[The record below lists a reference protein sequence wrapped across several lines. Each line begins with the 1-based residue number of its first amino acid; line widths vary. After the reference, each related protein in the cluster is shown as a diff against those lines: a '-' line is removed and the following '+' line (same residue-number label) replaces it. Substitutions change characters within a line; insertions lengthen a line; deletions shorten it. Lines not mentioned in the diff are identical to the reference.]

1 MAVTRIKAVL
11 IRLTAIAL
19 GALMGVGVAEIGL
32 RLFYPQMTGPAMHA
46 YDPRTG
52 SRPVPNLRGRFNVP
66 GRYSFTFTNDAL
78 GMRVTG
84 IVSRETARTR
94 ILLLG
99 DSYAYGVGVNDR
111 ETFAYLLEERLSR
124 TPLRA
129 AVMNAGTGGKGTDYE
144 LRFFETI
151 GRDLRPDLTILCFFS
166 NDYLDNEASTI
177 YNVGPDGT
185 LRPRPDL
192 GAVYRRKEFF
202 RQNRFYNWLISW
214 SHVASFGKQVAIGYL
229 KGQAAREHEWEAVE
243 AYPDRKE
250 GWANET
256 NKRLTKIFLDRLVA
270 AVREAG
276 SDFLVMYCPGAD
288 EVDHFRRTGQISR
301 DEATLVSLV
310 GPNRG
315 LLLSLTPLLAGSGR
329 PVSILYYDEAY
340 LGLPGGH
347 WTAAGHALAAEY
359 LEGPVRDRLCRRLA
373 AKGTGQIERLCL
385 PFSAGPH

>member
-1 MAVTRIKAVL
+1 MPLVKKVL
-11 IRLTAIAL
+11 FPLTSIAL
-19 GALMGVGVAEIGL
+19 GALLAFGVAEVGL
-32 RLFYPQMTGPAMHA
+32 RLFNPQMTGPAMHT

-84 IVSRETARTR
+84 VVPRETAKTR

-99 DSYAYGVGVNDR
+99 DSYAYGVGVNDH
-111 ETFAYLLEERLSR
+111 ETFAYLLEERLSK

-129 AVMNAGTGGKGTDYE
+129 AVMNAGTGGKGTDYA

-177 YNVGPDGT
+177 YSVAPDGT
-185 LRPRPDL
+185 LHPRPDL
-192 GAVYRRKEFF
+192 GAVYRRKEIF
-202 RQNRFYNWLISW
+202 RRNHLYNWLISW
-214 SHVASFGKQVAIGYL
+214 SHVASFGKQVAIGFL
-229 KGQAAREHEWEAVE
+229 KAKATQEHEWEKV
-243 AYPDRKE
+243 YPERGD

-256 NKRLTKIFLDRLVA
+256 NKRLTRIYLDRLAA

-276 SDFLVMYCPGAD
+276 SDFLVVYAPGAD
-288 EVDHFRRTGQISR
+288 EVDHFRRTGQISK
-301 DEATLVSLV
+301 DEATLASLLSANRGTLVSLT
-310 GPNRG
+310 RF
-315 LLLSLTPLLAGSGR
+315 LAGSGR
-329 PVSILYYDEAY
+329 PISALYYDEAF

-347 WTAAGHALAAEY
+347 WTAGGHALATEY
-359 LEGPVRDRLCRRLA
+359 LEGPVKDRLARRLGA
-373 AKGTGQIERLCL
+373 RASGQ
-385 PFSAGPH
+385 